1 MSYTTPSW
9 CQPPSSSTA
18 WSIDEIKSGVLI
30 TTHAITLPSTTFGRA
45 TDVVTI
51 PTLHESC
58 SRVHARIAFDSS
70 GVAWL
75 RDLGSGNGTTVN
87 GKRMPPQSIGKEIL
101 PSDAGGSAR
110 SRKEGARGVI
120 VYPGDTIRFGASTRM
135 YCLNGPV
142 FDQGAIR
149 AKMEAAKI
157 DALNKKQQLQAQ
169 QLEEQQGNN
178 NHNAESGGISWGM
191 DISDPTEEE
200 NGVNASVQPT
210 SNSKAGPILESDVPD
225 RHRKLYEAL
234 RTKQYKLDNILEES
248 RRIEAKGAHGDF
260 TDGQRTRLEQNRS
273 MAEELRAKIEEAE
286 IELKE
291 KIWGAGSAGTQK
303 KKRSLDQSSRNAQED
318 DDVDDFF
325 DKTAE
330 KRRRTTS
337 DQEEGSG
344 EAETEQSLTAKWKC
358 LMADLNNTG
367 AEVARLKRRVDHT
380 AARVAAAD
388 AAGDD
393 DAFFMRNDLE
403 LMQDNLKRV
412 SEKEK
417 AVGEELAATEKLLRI
432 VNDKLVFDRS
442 ISFIGLEADR
452 PRPKDDKSNAGSMMP
467 PPSTTMGP
475 PPPKPPLKRPSSE
488 TTMMPPGPRPPP
500 LGADAMPPPPPVA
513 AEKSTSPP
521 KKLAVAMAP
530 PPPRRSKPVGPA
542 RGPAGGTLAA
552 IRSAVS
558 SPSANES
565 KKQSS
570 RANAAGAAPPP
581 AGFSADTNDSKEDKW
596 RAPEGQD
603 GSGIT
608 KLNAKFAGRY

>member
-1 MSYTTPSW
+1 MSYTTPPW

-18 WSIDEIKSGVLI
+18 WSIDEIKSGVLVS
-30 TTHAITLPSTTFGRA
+30 THALTLPSTTFGRA

-101 PSDAGGSAR
+101 PSDDAGGSAS

-120 VYPGDTIRFGASTRM
+120 VYPGDTIRLGASTRM
-135 YCLNGPV
+135 YCLNGPQE
-142 FDQGAIR
+142 FDRGAIR
-149 AKMEAAKI
+149 AKLEAAKI
-157 DALNKKQQLQAQ
+157 DALNQKQQLLQAQ

-178 NHNAESGGISWGM
+178 NHNNAESGGISWGL

-200 NGVNASVQPT
+200 DGVDASVQPT

-248 RRIEAKGAHGDF
+248 RRIEAKGTHGDL
-260 TDGQRTRLEQNRS
+260 TDGQRTRLEQNSSR
-273 MAEELRAKIEEAE
+273 AEELRAKIEEAE

-291 KIWGAGSAGTQK
+291 KIWGAGSAGTRK
-303 KKRSLDQSSRNAQED
+303 KKRSLEQSSRNAQED
-318 DDVDDFF
+318 DDVDNFF

-330 KRRRTTS
+330 KRRRAAS

-344 EAETEQSLTAKWKC
+344 EAETEQSLTAKWKR
-358 LMADLNNTG
+358 LIADLNNTA
-367 AEVARLKRRVDHT
+367 AEVAGLKRRVDHT

-388 AAGDD
+388 VAGDD
-393 DAFFMRNDLE
+393 DAFFMRNDLD
-403 LMQDNLKRV
+403 LMQDNLRSV

-417 AVGEELAATEKLLRI
+417 AVGEELASTEKLLRI

-442 ISFIGLEADR
+442 ISFIGLETDR
-452 PRPKDDKSNAGSMMP
+452 PRPKDAKSNAGSMMP
-467 PPSTTMGP
+467 PPPTTMGP
-475 PPPKPPLKRPSSE
+475 PPPKPPLKRPSTE
-488 TTMMPPGPRPPP
+488 TAIMPPGPRPPP
-500 LGADAMPPPPPVA
+500 LGADVMPPPPPIA
-513 AEKSTSPP
+513 AE
-521 KKLAVAMAP
+521 KLAVAMAP

-565 KKQSS
+565 KTKSS
-570 RANAAGAAPPP
+570 TANAPGAAPPP
-581 AGFSADTNDSKEDKW
+581 PGFSADDNDSKEDKW